1 MCTSGFRNL
10 RATNLPGP
18 AKYPAMESP
27 LSTWDVFHGDRL
39 ELERGLSA
47 AAIREA
53 LARGDLRDD
62 DLVRPAG
69 TTVAWAR
76 LAELSEVLDSTPT
89 PSDQPASPPTP
100 FPTHAAQ
107 PTSTPTTDL
116 PGDFEIQAA
125 DSAESPVPSIESPLP
140 IQERFTLRPDSD
152 VTFPVINDIPAEVKF
167 LPGGLSNPVLPGS
180 ADGFGPSLMMKRT
193 RKRKTRTSTATAR
206 ASRTWLRMS
215 SKSSTTR
222 SMSAQTF
229 QSGLSNTPPKNIA
242 PVGPKRKVIRVVSPS
257 PSSAARLG

>member
-1 MCTSGFRNL
+1 MQS
-10 RATNLPGP
+10 
-18 AKYPAMESP
+18 
-27 LSTWDVFHGDRL
+27 
-39 ELERGLSA
+39 
-47 AAIREA
+47 AIREA

-167 LPGGLSNPVLPGS
+167 LPGGSSKPVLPGS
-180 ADGFGPSLMMKRT
+180 GGWVWAEPDDEADEEEEDKDFDGNRESVEDLAADELEILDDEIDVGADISVGVVKH
-193 RKRKTRTSTATAR
+193 ATEEHR
-206 ASRTWLRMS
+206 SSRPEKESHS
-215 SKSSTTR
+215 SR
-222 SMSAQTF
+222 VA
-229 QSGLSNTPPKNIA
+229 LP
-242 PVGPKRKVIRVVSPS
+242 VVSS
-257 PSSAARLG
+257 RGWDDTGSR